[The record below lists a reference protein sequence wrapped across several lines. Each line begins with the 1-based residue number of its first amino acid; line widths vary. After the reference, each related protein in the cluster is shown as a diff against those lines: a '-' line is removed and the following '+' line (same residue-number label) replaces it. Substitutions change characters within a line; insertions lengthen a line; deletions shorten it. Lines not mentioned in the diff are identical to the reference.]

1 MAGKERDMATMT
13 TIEHGVVSTHVWAC
27 DLGDPDR
34 RGYLRMVRRLT
45 IGEVFESLNDEL
57 GLGEDEFGMQEL
69 PPGLDEYFHPSIHLE
84 EEREWPDGRMSV
96 YAVTGGSEGHYV
108 HVDVSKHPVRETLF
122 LGKTFAGWDAAWDAA
137 KLIGHAL
144 GV

>member
-1 MAGKERDMATMT
+1 MAGTVT
-13 TIEHGVVSTHVWAC
+13 TIPHGVVSTHVWAC
-27 DLGDPDR
+27 DLNPER

-57 GLGEDEFGMQEL
+57 GLGKDEFGMQEL
-69 PPGLDEYFHPSIHLE
+69 PRGLDEYFRLSIYLDE
-84 EEREWPDGRMSV
+84 SREWPDGRMIV
-96 YAVTGGSEGHYV
+96 YVVTGGSEGHYL
-108 HVDVSKHPVRETLF
+108 HVDVVSTTHARVSESLF

-137 KLIGHAL
+137 KLIGKAL